1 MKTRHGD
8 EKREI
13 VWDSSKPSSTEIV
26 PVLTE
31 RNATTIQPLE
41 QTPLLP
47 EKACSDSHLTF
58 LKLIKSLSMKERTV
72 RILRLNKVEVAVV
85 EIRPR
90 GRKVPPLSDVKR
102 RRRNQNEMWFEW
114 IFGEAHERVN

>member
-8 EKREI
+8 KKREI

-47 EKACSDSHLTF
+47 EKACSDSHLCVPKEASTECAASIESVDVDERGSER
-58 LKLIKSLSMKERTV
+58 LVLIE
-72 RILRLNKVEVAVV
+72 N
-85 EIRPR
+85 
-90 GRKVPPLSDVKR
+90 R
-102 RRRNQNEMWFEW
+102 RRHNDIIDAFMEEHLSLIHISEPTRPY
-114 IFGEAHERVN
+114 